1 MILQSLVTLYESLA
15 AKGELNRPGWSPV
28 KVSWRLEI
36 DETGA
41 IRYLTPVVQQ
51 ATKGKKTVLVPQ
63 VKSVPIPVKR
73 TVGVEAN
80 FLCDN
85 SSYVFGIDA
94 KGKPERAHQCFQAFR
109 AKHHQLLDGCA
120 HPAAI
125 ALLRFLDGW
134 KPEEAANNPVLS
146 ERMTELIKG
155 GNIVFSY
162 QDAYLQDIEELRQ
175 VWQLHFDSEENA
187 VTRQCLVTGREAPV
201 QVLHPSIKGV
211 PGAQS
216 SGASLVS
223 FNASSLESYGC
234 DGGQGLN
241 APVSTYAAFAY
252 GAALNYLLSDERYH
266 LYMGETTVV
275 YWTEDGE
282 EGYAGCFSALF
293 GSNTMDDRT
302 LADALRKV
310 AEGKNA
316 DWNGMPLNP
325 DNRFYI
331 LGLSPNA
338 ARLSVR
344 FFLCNS
350 FGTLMR
356 NVLRHQGDLQI
367 VKPAYDTWN
376 ELSLWWLLRETFNR
390 NAREK
395 KNPHAQ
401 MEGDLMRSILLGL
414 PYPETLFERVQLRI
428 RAERDVTRGR
438 AAIIKAYL
446 LRCPHF
452 ANKEVL
458 TVELNPETKYPP
470 YLLGRLFSV
479 LEALQQQANPGIN
492 ATIKDRYFSSACA
505 TPAIVFPT
513 LIKLAQAHLKKLD
526 DGWRIY
532 FDKQIGE
539 ILSAMTETYP
549 VRLSLQDQGVFQLG
563 YYHQTQRRY
572 QKKEEQENG

>member
-1 MILQSLVTLYESLA
+1 MILQSLVTLYENLV

-36 DETGA
+36 DEAGT
-41 IRYLTPVVQQ
+41 IRYLTPLVQE
-51 ATKGKKTVLVPQ
+51 AASGKKTVLVPQ
-63 VKSVPIPVKR
+63 VKSVPAPVKR

-85 SSYVFGIDA
+85 SSYVLGIDA
-94 KGKPERAHQCFQAFR
+94 KGKPERTLQCFQAFR
-109 AKHHQLLDGCA
+109 EKHHQLLDGCM
-120 HPAAI
+120 HPAAV

-134 KPEEAANNPVLS
+134 KPGEAADNPVLS
-146 ERMTELIKG
+146 ERMTELLKG

-162 QDAYLQDIEELRQ
+162 QDAYLHDIEELRK
-175 VWQLHFDSEENA
+175 VWEAHFANEENA
-187 VTRQCLVTGREAPV
+187 VIRQCLVTGREAPV
-201 QVLHPSIKGV
+201 QVLHPNIKGV

-252 GAALNYLLSDERYH
+252 GAALNYLLSNERYH
-266 LYMGETTVV
+266 LYMGETTVA
-275 YWTEDGE
+275 YWTEDSE
-282 EGYAGCFSALF
+282 EGYADCFSALF
-293 GSNTMDDRT
+293 GSNTMDDRA
-302 LADALRKV
+302 LADALQKV

-316 DWNGMPLNP
+316 NWNGMPLNP

-344 FFLCNS
+344 FFLCNR
-350 FGTLMR
+350 FGALMQ
-356 NVLRHQGDLQI
+356 NVLKHQEDLRI
-367 VKPAYDTWN
+367 VKPAHDTWN

-452 ANKEVL
+452 VNKEVL

-479 LEALQQQANPGIN
+479 LEALQQQANPNIN
-492 ATIKDRYFSSACA
+492 TTIKDRYFSSACA

-513 LIKLAQAHLKKLD
+513 LIKLAQAHLSKLD
-526 DGWRIY
+526 DGWQIY

-539 ILSAMTETYP
+539 ILSAITQTYP
-549 VRLSLQDQGVFQLG
+549 VRLSMQDQGVFQLG

>member
-36 DETGA
+36 DEAGA
-41 IRYLTPVVQQ
+41 IRYLTPLVQE
-51 ATKGKKTVLVPQ
+51 AARGKKTVLVPQ

-85 SSYVFGIDA
+85 SSYVLGIDA
-94 KGKPERAHQCFQAFR
+94 KGKPERALQCFQAFR

-282 EGYAGCFSALF
+282 DGYAGCFSALF

-376 ELSLWWLLRETFNR
+376 ELSLWWLMRETFNR

>member
-1 MILQSLVTLYESLA
+1 MILQSLVTLYESLV

-28 KVSWRLEI
+28 KVSWGLEI
-36 DETGA
+36 DEAGT
-41 IRYLTPVVQQ
+41 IRYLTPLVQE
-51 ATKGKKTVLVPQ
+51 AARGKKTVLVPQ
-63 VKSVPIPVKR
+63 VKSVPISVKR

-85 SSYVFGIDA
+85 SSYVLGIDA
-94 KGKPERAHQCFQAFR
+94 KGKPERALQCFQAFR

-134 KPEEAANNPVLS
+134 KPEEAANNLVLS

-162 QDAYLQDIEELRQ
+162 KDAYLQDIEELRQ

-252 GAALNYLLSDERYH
+252 GAALNYLLSNERCH

-282 EGYAGCFSALF
+282 EGYAGFFSNLF
-293 GSNTMDDRT
+293 GSNTMDDGM
-302 LADALRKV
+302 LEGALKAV

-316 DWNGMPLNP
+316 NWNGMPLNP

-350 FGTLMR
+350 FGTLMQ
-356 NVLRHQGDLQI
+356 NVLRHQEDLQI
-367 VKPAYDTWN
+367 VKPADDTGD

-390 NAREK
+390 KAREK

-414 PYPETLFERVQLRI
+414 PYPETLFERVQLCI

-458 TVELNPETKYPP
+458 TVELNQETKYPP
-470 YLLGRLFSV
+470 YLLGRLFAV

-549 VRLSLQDQGVFQLG
+549 ARLPLQDQGVFQLG

>member
-28 KVSWRLEI
+28 IVSWRLEM
-36 DETGA
+36 DDAGT
-41 IRYLTPVVQQ
+41 IRYLTPLVRE
-51 ATKGKKTVLVPQ
+51 AASGKKTVLVPQ
-63 VKSVPIPVKR
+63 VRSVPTPAKR

-85 SSYVFGIDA
+85 SSYVLGIDA
-94 KGKPERAHQCFQAFR
+94 KGKPERALQCFQAFR
-109 AKHHQLLDGCA
+109 AKHHQLLDGCT
-120 HPAAI
+120 HPAAA

-134 KPEEAANNPVLS
+134 KPEAAANNPVLS
-146 ERMTELIKG
+146 ERMTELLKG

-162 QDAYLQDIEELRQ
+162 KDTFLQDIEELQ
-175 VWQLHFDSEENA
+175 KVWEAHFSSEENA
-187 VTRQCLVTGREAPV
+187 VIRQCLVTGREAPV
-201 QVLHPSIKGV
+201 QVLHPNIKGV

-252 GAALNYLLSDERYH
+252 GAALNYLLSNEEFH
-266 LYMGETTVV
+266 LYMGQTTMV

-282 EGYAGCFSALF
+282 DGYAGFFSKLF
-293 GSNTMDDRT
+293 GGNTMDDRT
-302 LADALRKV
+302 LGDALRKV

-316 DWNGMPLNP
+316 NWNGMPLNP

-344 FFLCNS
+344 FFLCNT
-350 FGTLMR
+350 FGSLMQ
-356 NVLRHQGDLQI
+356 NVLRHQEDLQI
-367 VKPAYDTWN
+367 IKPAYDTWN
-376 ELSLWWLLRETFNR
+376 ELSLWWLLRETINR

-401 MEGDLMRSILLGL
+401 MEGDLMRSILLGC

-428 RAERDVTRGR
+428 RAERDVSRGR

-458 TVELNPETKYPP
+458 TVELNQETKYPP
-470 YLLGRLFSV
+470 YLLGRLFAV
-479 LEALQQQANPGIN
+479 LEALQQQAIPEIK
-492 ATIKDRYFSSACA
+492 ATIKDRYFNAACA

-513 LIKLAQAHLKKLD
+513 LIKLAQAHLKKVD

-549 VRLSLQDQGVFQLG
+549 ARLSLQDQGVFQLG

>member
-1 MILQSLVTLYESLA
+1 MILQSLVTLYESLV

-28 KVSWRLEI
+28 KVSWGLEI
-36 DETGA
+36 DEAGT
-41 IRYLTPVVQQ
+41 IRYLTPLVQE
-51 ATKGKKTVLVPQ
+51 AARGKKTVLVPQ

-85 SSYVFGIDA
+85 SSYVLGIDA
-94 KGKPERAHQCFQAFR
+94 KGKPERALQCFQAFR

-134 KPEEAANNPVLS
+134 KPEEAANNLVLS

-162 QDAYLQDIEELRQ
+162 KDAYLQDIEELRQ

-252 GAALNYLLSDERYH
+252 GAALNYLLSNERCH

-282 EGYAGCFSALF
+282 EGYAGFFSNLF
-293 GSNTMDDRT
+293 GSNTMDDGM
-302 LADALRKV
+302 LEGALKAV

-316 DWNGMPLNP
+316 NWNGMPLNP

-350 FGTLMR
+350 FGTLMQ
-356 NVLRHQGDLQI
+356 NVLRHQEDLQI

-458 TVELNPETKYPP
+458 TVELNQETKYPP
-470 YLLGRLFSV
+470 YLLGRLFAV

-549 VRLSLQDQGVFQLG
+549 ARLPLQDQGVFQLG

>member
-15 AKGELNRPGWSPV
+15 ANGELNRPGWSPV
-28 KVSWRLEI
+28 KVSWNLEM
-36 DETGA
+36 DETGT
-41 IRYLTPVVQQ
+41 IRYLTPLVQK
-51 ATKGKKTVLVPQ
+51 AASGKKPVLVPQ
-63 VKSVPIPVKR
+63 VRFVPAQVKR
-73 TVGVEAN
+73 AMGVEAN

-85 SSYVFGIDA
+85 PSYVLGIDA
-94 KGKPERAHQCFQAFR
+94 KGKPERTLQCFQAFR
-109 AKHHQLLDGCA
+109 EKHHQLLDGCK
-120 HPAAI
+120 HPAAV

-134 KPEEAANNPVLS
+134 KPEEAADNPVLS
-146 ERMTELIKG
+146 ERMTELLKG

-162 QDAYLQDIEELRQ
+162 QDTYLQDVEELQ
-175 VWQLHFDSEENA
+175 KIWEAHFTNEENA
-187 VTRQCLVTGREAPV
+187 VIRQCLVTGREAPV
-201 QVLHPSIKGV
+201 QRLHPNIKGV
-211 PGAQS
+211 PGAQPV
-216 SGASLVS
+216 GASLVS

-252 GAALNYLLSDERYH
+252 GAALNYLLSNERYH

-275 YWTEDGE
+275 YWTEDGK
-282 EGYAGCFSALF
+282 EGYADCFSALF
-293 GSNTMDDRT
+293 GSNTMDDGT
-302 LADALRKV
+302 LKDALRKV

-316 DWNGMPLNP
+316 NWNGIPLNP

-350 FGTLMR
+350 FGALMQ
-356 NVLRHQGDLQI
+356 NVLKHQEDLRI

-446 LRCPHF
+446 HRCPHF
-452 ANKEVL
+452 VYKEVL

-479 LEALQQQANPGIN
+479 LEALQQQANPDIN
-492 ATIKDRYFSSACA
+492 TTIKDRYFSSACA

-539 ILSAMTETYP
+539 ILSAITQTYP
-549 VRLSLQDQGVFQLG
+549 ARLSMQDQGVFQLG

>member
-1 MILQSLVTLYESLA
+1 MILQSLVTLYENLV

-36 DETGA
+36 DEAGT
-41 IRYLTPVVQQ
+41 IRYLTPLVQE
-51 ATKGKKTVLVPQ
+51 AASGKKTVLVPQ
-63 VKSVPIPVKR
+63 VKSVPAPVKR

-85 SSYVFGIDA
+85 SSYVLGIDA
-94 KGKPERAHQCFQAFR
+94 KGKPERTLQCFQAFR
-109 AKHHQLLDGCA
+109 EKHHQLLDGCM
-120 HPAAI
+120 HPAAV

-134 KPEEAANNPVLS
+134 KPGEAADNPVLS
-146 ERMTELIKG
+146 ERMTELLKG

-162 QDAYLQDIEELRQ
+162 QDAYLHGIEELRK
-175 VWQLHFDSEENA
+175 VWEAHFANEENA
-187 VTRQCLVTGREAPV
+187 VIRQCLVTGREAPI
-201 QVLHPSIKGV
+201 QVLHPNIKGV

-252 GAALNYLLSDERYH
+252 GAALNYLLSNERYH
-266 LYMGETTVV
+266 LYMGETTVA
-275 YWTEDGE
+275 YWTEDSE
-282 EGYAGCFSALF
+282 EGYADCFSALF
-293 GSNTMDDRT
+293 GSNTMDDRA
-302 LADALRKV
+302 LADALKKV

-316 DWNGMPLNP
+316 NWNGMPLNP

-344 FFLCNS
+344 FFLCNR
-350 FGTLMR
+350 FGALMQ
-356 NVLRHQGDLQI
+356 NVLKHQEDLRI
-367 VKPAYDTWN
+367 VKPTYDTWN

-452 ANKEVL
+452 VNKEVL

-479 LEALQQQANPGIN
+479 LEALQQQANPNIN
-492 ATIKDRYFSSACA
+492 TTIKDRYFSSACA

-513 LIKLAQAHLKKLD
+513 LIKLAQAHLSKLD
-526 DGWRIY
+526 DGWQIY

-539 ILSAMTETYP
+539 ILSAITQTYP
-549 VRLSLQDQGVFQLG
+549 ARLSMQDQGVFQLG

>member
-1 MILQSLVTLYESLA
+1 MILQSLVTLYESLV

-28 KVSWRLEI
+28 KVSWGLEI
-36 DETGA
+36 DEAGT
-41 IRYLTPVVQQ
+41 IRYLTPLVQE
-51 ATKGKKTVLVPQ
+51 AARGKKTVLVPQ

-85 SSYVFGIDA
+85 SSYVLGIDA
-94 KGKPERAHQCFQAFR
+94 KGKPERALQCFQAFR

-134 KPEEAANNPVLS
+134 KPEEAANNLVLS

-162 QDAYLQDIEELRQ
+162 KDAYLQDIEELRQ

-252 GAALNYLLSDERYH
+252 GAALNYLLSNERCH

-282 EGYAGCFSALF
+282 EGYASFFSNLF
-293 GSNTMDDRT
+293 GSNTMDDGM
-302 LADALRKV
+302 LEGALKAV

-316 DWNGMPLNP
+316 NWNGMPLNP

-350 FGTLMR
+350 FGTLMQ
-356 NVLRHQGDLQI
+356 NVLRHQEDLQI

-458 TVELNPETKYPP
+458 TVELNQETKYPP
-470 YLLGRLFSV
+470 YLLGRLFAV

-549 VRLSLQDQGVFQLG
+549 ARLPLQDQGVFQLG

>member
-1 MILQSLVTLYESLA
+1 MILQSLVTLYESLV

-28 KVSWRLEI
+28 KVSWNLEV
-36 DETGA
+36 DEAGT
-41 IRYLTPVVQQ
+41 IRYLTPLVQE
-51 ATKGKKTVLVPQ
+51 AASGKKTVLVPQ
-63 VKSVPIPVKR
+63 VKSVPAPVKR

-85 SSYVFGIDA
+85 SSYVLGIDA
-94 KGKPERAHQCFQAFR
+94 KGKPERTLQCFQAFR
-109 AKHHQLLDGCA
+109 KKHHQLLDGCT
-120 HPAAI
+120 HPAAV

-134 KPEEAANNPVLS
+134 KPEEAANHPVFA
-146 ERMTELIKG
+146 ERMTELLKG

-162 QDAYLQDIEELRQ
+162 QDAYLHDIEELQ
-175 VWQLHFDSEENA
+175 KIWEAHFSNEENA
-187 VTRQCLVTGREAPV
+187 VIRQCLVTGREAPV
-201 QVLHPSIKGV
+201 QVLHPNIKGV

-241 APVSTYAAFAY
+241 APVSTHAAFAY
-252 GAALNYLLSDERYH
+252 GAALNYLLSNERYH

-282 EGYAGCFSALF
+282 EGYADCFSALLN
-293 GSNTMDDRT
+293 SNTMDDGT
-302 LADALRKV
+302 LKDALRKV

-316 DWNGMPLNP
+316 NWNGMPLNP

-350 FGTLMR
+350 FGALMQ
-356 NVLRHQGDLQI
+356 NVLKHQEDLRI

-376 ELSLWWLLRETFNR
+376 ELSLWWLLRETINR

-452 ANKEVL
+452 VNKEVL

-479 LEALQQQANPGIN
+479 LEALQQKAIHDIQT
-492 ATIKDRYFSSACA
+492 TIKDRYFSSACA

-513 LIKLAQAHLKKLD
+513 LIKLAQAHLSKLD

-532 FDKQIGE
+532 FDRQIGE
-539 ILSAMTETYP
+539 ILSAITQTYP
-549 VRLSLQDQGVFQLG
+549 ARLSMQDQGVFQLG
-563 YYHQTQRRY
+563 YYHQRY
-572 QKKEEQENG
+572 PKKEEQENG